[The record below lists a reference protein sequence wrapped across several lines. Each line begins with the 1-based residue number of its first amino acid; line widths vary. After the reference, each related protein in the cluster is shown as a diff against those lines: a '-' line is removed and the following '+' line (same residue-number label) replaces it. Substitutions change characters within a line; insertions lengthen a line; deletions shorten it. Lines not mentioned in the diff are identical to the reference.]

1 MVLLDT
7 AGRGQGLETVIL
19 EGVLDRGGRCAPGG
33 VRRKAKG
40 LRLNWSFRYQGTEKK
55 QQKSDLAICPIM
67 QILAGYHRR

>member
-55 QQKSDLAICPIM
+55 TAKVRP
-67 QILAGYHRR
+67 GYLSNYADTSGIP